1 MPVTRPVKKPSPFR
15 FHLDIWLSVALF
27 ALLVVGLMFVYSAS
41 WQFSMKE
48 YKDVATVMNNQIKWI
63 VLGLFIILAMNLF
76 NYHWYKKLLIPMM
89 AALFLAL
96 VYVKIMGE
104 SRNNAQ
110 RTLFEGGSVQPSE
123 FAMLAM
129 IIYLSF
135 WLVSKQ
141 EVLNKMAFG
150 LVPMGFILGIYAG
163 LIFWQPDLSATL
175 TILILGALL
184 FVLAGADLRQ
194 ILIILA
200 VGILVIILLVLFSD
214 TGRMRIDQFIKGFI
228 SPKEASDHIQL
239 AIPAIVS
246 GGWFGVGIGRGSAK
260 FEGMPYPWTDSIFAV
275 IIEEIGI
282 IGAVLIVLLYVLF
295 MWRGLTIAK
304 NAPDLLGRLLAAGVT
319 FWISFDAFINMG
331 VIVNLFPFAGNALP
345 FISAG
350 GSSMVSSLMGIGL
363 LMNIARV
370 SKQQAANLEG
380 RSFGAVV
387 DMRRRDRGGRVSR
400 SLGSEGTRD

>member
-1 MPVTRPVKKPSPFR
+1 
-15 FHLDIWLSVALF
+15 
-27 ALLVVGLMFVYSAS
+27 
-41 WQFSMKE
+41 MKE

-89 AALFLAL
+89 AVLFLAL

-175 TILILGALL
+175 TLLILGALL

-214 TGRMRIDQFIKGFI
+214 TGRTRIDQFIKGFI
-228 SPKEASDHIQL
+228 SPAQASDHIQL

-370 SKQQAANLEG
+370 SKQQAANSEG